1 MPTGAIARRYAAA
14 IFDIAQKQGTIDRTL
29 SDVEGIAQVFG
40 DRKLSFL
47 LREPKIPAKRKETA
61 VRQALASRVLPT
73 SLNLALL
80 VIQRELV
87 EVMPNIASELKQMV
101 MDYKN
106 EAVAQVTTATSMD
119 DAEQQLIKQALEDR
133 THKTILM
140 ETRVDPSILGGVIAR
155 VGDQLIDGSVRTRL
169 SSLQHQLLND
179 VAAVS
184 ANTSDWVS
192 PVSTANTTDT
202 ASTTEAANTDAMKQP
217 EPASAANVDTMQQ
230 PEPPAPTPP
239 EATVEST
246 QRQS

>member
-1 MPTGAIARRYAAA
+1 MPKGAIARRYAAA
-14 IFDIAQKQGTIDRTL
+14 IFDIARKQGTIDRTL

-47 LREPKIPAKRKETA
+47 LREPKISAKRKETA

-87 EVMPNIASELKQMV
+87 EVMPKIASELKRMV

-106 EAVAQVTTATSMD
+106 EAVAQVTTATRMD
-119 DAEQQLIKQALEDR
+119 DAEQKLIKRALEDR
-133 THKTILM
+133 THKTIIM

-169 SSLQHQLLND
+169 SVLQHQLLND
-179 VAAVS
+179 VAAAS
-184 ANTSDWVS
+184 ANASDWVG
-192 PVSTANTTDT
+192 TD
-202 ASTTEAANTDAMKQP
+202 EMQRPEQP
-217 EPASAANVDTMQQ
+217 PTSA
-230 PEPPAPTPP
+230 PP
-239 EATVEST
+239 EETVEST
-246 QRQS
+246 KIQ